1 MYKEKGYEVVRC
13 FISEELA
20 DFLWGYFE
28 LNAHNKI
35 DRIIQDTDT
44 QVDSADSVYGDPAF
58 DHLGAIYILK
68 VQKVTGKVLLPTY
81 TYGRLYR
88 KGSELK
94 KHKDRP
100 ACEHSVSVCLG
111 EDIVEPWPL
120 MFKDFQGEVGGA
132 YLKPGDAVVYKGTDL
147 EHWREPFKGR
157 RQGQLFLHY
166 VDKDGLYSDW
176 IYDKREFLGR
186 PALN

>member
-1 MYKEKGYEVVRC
+1 MYKEKGYEIVRG

-28 LNAHNKI
+28 LNAYNKI
-35 DRIIQDTDT
+35 ERIIKDTDT
-44 QVDSADSVYGDPAF
+44 QVERADSVYGDPAF
-58 DHLGAIYILK
+58 DHLGAIYISK
-68 VQKVTGKVLLPTY
+68 VEKITGKILLPTY
-81 TYGRLYR
+81 TYGRLY
-88 KGSELK
+88 KEGSKLE

-120 MFKDFQGEVGGA
+120 MFEDFQGDVVGA
-132 YLKPGDAVVYKGTDL
+132 YLKPGDAVIYRGVAL
-147 EHWREPFKGR
+147 EHWREPFKGK

-166 VDKDGLYSDW
+166 VDKDGPYSNW

-186 PALN
+186 PAVN

>member
-1 MYKEKGYEVVRC
+1 MYKEKGYEIVRG

-20 DFLWGYFE
+20 NFLWGYFE
-28 LNAHNKI
+28 LNAYNKI
-35 DRIIQDTDT
+35 ERIIKDTDT
-44 QVDSADSVYGDPAF
+44 QVERADSVYGDPAF
-58 DHLGAIYILK
+58 DHLGAIYISK
-68 VQKVTGKVLLPTY
+68 VEKITGKILLPTY
-81 TYGRLYR
+81 TYGRLY
-88 KGSELK
+88 KVGSKLE

-147 EHWREPFKGR
+147 EHWREPFKGK

-166 VDKDGLYSDW
+166 VDKDGPYSDW
-176 IYDKREFLGR
+176 VYDKREFLGR
-186 PALN
+186 PSVN